1 MRYTVQRA
9 VPSAVRTGI
18 HNAVLGSTVSATL
31 PFPMHPPGANSRAGE
46 MVFTCPG
53 RAYAGAA
60 AKQSTI
66 FHVTLLRLLS
76 PQQLA
81 PAEVAAVQA
90 AVDAAAV
97 PLVGRRFTPRHMLCD
112 YPQTTFSVV
121 CCCGCCAASATCHA
135 PFLHW
140 RWGLTCPF

>member
-1 MRYTVQRA
+1 MLFWAQ
-9 VPSAVRTGI
+9 PSEQ
-18 HNAVLGSTVSATL
+18 LCPSQ
-31 PFPMHPPGANSRAGE
+31 MHLPGAYSSDGE

-112 YPQTTFSVV
+112 YPHHLS
-121 CCCGCCAASATCHA
+121 CC
-135 PFLHW
+135 L
-140 RWGLTCPF
+140 LL